1 MDIWQL
7 ARIQVNELWQIYTRE
22 TFAIDFELKNQISRS
37 SGSVSDNI
45 EEGFERSGNKEL
57 INFY

>member
-22 TFAIDFELKNQISRS
+22 TFAKDFELKNQISRS

-45 EEGFERSGNKEL
+45 EERFERLGNKEL